1 MKTEHSLRNTAW
13 IVCILVLLLH
23 PAPGNAHKIMAFA
36 YSEGDMVHVEG
47 YFADGKKVENSL
59 VEVFDPDG
67 KKLLEGTTDARG
79 AFSFVMPDVPEV
91 KIVLTASMGHRA
103 ECTVA
108 DTSSQTQ
115 GTRSTNTPGNLSR
128 SDHKERYTAA
138 ADADLIR
145 EILSEELD
153 KKLTPL
159 ISEIRTQAWEKPSF
173 TEILGGIGYIAGIFG
188 VIMFFMSRKGRDEG

>member
-1 MKTEHSLRNTAW
+1 MKAEHSLRNTAW

-59 VEVFDPDG
+59 VEVFDPEG

-79 AFSFVMPDVPEV
+79 VFSFVMPDVPEV

-115 GTRSTNTPGNLSR
+115 GIHSTKPPGKLPR
-128 SDHKERYTAA
+128 SDHGEQYRA

-159 ISEIRTQAWEKPSF
+159 ISEIRTQAREKPSF

-188 VIMFFMSRKGRDEG
+188 VIMFFMSRKGRNEG